1 MRRPS
6 GCPEQFGTIRTEA
19 LSNSAVCE
27 ADDFEKSLNVALDVF
42 AKFQERQGDSV
53 LDLDYEFAV
62 ANGPRRADDRNGS
75 RRSASAR
82 GGRLASLNW
91 VPREQKH
98 LTSEEIEIKLHVI
111 DLNFKVS
118 TSPPP
123 PFNSK

>member
-1 MRRPS
+1 MLLWTGLQSFRS
-6 GCPEQFGTIRTEA
+6 VKET
-19 LSNSAVCE
+19 VCWI
-27 ADDFEKSLNVALDVF
+27 LTL
-42 AKFQERQGDSV
+42 
-53 LDLDYEFAV
+53 EFAV

-75 RRSASAR
+75 RGSASAR

-98 LTSEEIEIKLHVI
+98 LTSEEIEIKLHAI

-123 PFNSK
+123 PVNSK